1 MGMRIGI
8 LVEDASDYD
17 AVRELVKRSAVR
29 AHRRPPGT
37 KPWIGKGCG
46 KFAAKAA
53 RVLAEL
59 ERNGC
64 AAFVVVHDLD
74 RTGAGLNDEAELRQR
89 LMKLNT
95 PGKLPM
101 CICIPVEELEAWFLA
116 CPKVMRHVTGEGGQD
131 RQNPHLVARPKET
144 LHKLSRAAN
153 KKPRLST
160 NSNGQLA
167 AMLDLDICEQR
178 CSSLRQL
185 GEFVEAV
192 A

>member
-1 MGMRIGI
+1 MRIGI
-8 LVEDASDYD
+8 LVEDSSDYD
-17 AVRELVKRSAVR
+17 AVRELVKRFAIR
-29 AHRRPPGT
+29 AQRRPPGT

-53 RVLAEL
+53 RVLTEL

-64 AAFVVVHDLD
+64 TAFIVVQDLD
-74 RTGAGLNDEAELRQR
+74 RTDAGLNNEAELRQR
-89 LMKLNT
+89 LMKLHVAAR
-95 PGKLPM
+95 LPT

-131 RQNPHLVARPKET
+131 HQNPHLIARPKET

-160 NSNGQLA
+160 NANGQLA
-167 AMLDLDICEQR
+167 GMLDLDVCEQR
-178 CSSLRQL
+178 CPALRQL
-185 GEFVEAV
+185 GKFIEAV
-192 A
+192 T